1 MRNSFIID
9 KAFNYYIVA
18 SIVTAVVSQLSVATD
33 AVIVGQFI
41 SPEALSAINAATPL
55 TMAIN
60 AMYLLFAMGA
70 NVRLARLL
78 GKQDTESVKTLFS
91 VTVSSLLPVGLVIMT
106 AIMLFAESISSFL
119 CKEPS
124 ISHYTAQYLRAYSL
138 GIAPM
143 LLSLGM
149 NIFVETA
156 GKPRL
161 SAGVLISTNLFNLI
175 FDFLFV
181 GVLGLGIAG
190 SAWATALSYLF
201 GFVLIIILGVRKI
214 SMFKLQLLKP
224 STYFDNVRKNLKDG
238 FPVAL
243 GNISIGVLVF
253 LLNTIIIN
261 AQGAI
266 GMNIWSICLQ
276 VLMLSLVFVNG
287 TTGCTYAVG
296 GVISGEQDWRG
307 LHLFELRVMKV
318 LMLSITLFVIMVEI
332 NPDWLAS
339 LFGANDEMRAAGMNT
354 ALRLFFLCE
363 LPFVYIFVRQ
373 AMLQLLEYRVLASVV
388 SIAQLLLLLGGVW
401 IASMINPDYVWAGF
415 PLSMFIVLA
424 AIYVAIF
431 IIHSKKPNTSIVSLI
446 PNYEE
451 DRMFTCSA
459 ECTASGINATRT
471 EIESFVRIHSGN
483 AEASMKRI
491 DALTANLLERTEK
504 GENQFCDIIISFK
517 GEKPFVKMKD
527 IQKPFIQDTIG
538 YKATHE
544 VMYGQNVTIVEI

>member
-91 VTVSSLLPVGLVIMT
+91 ATVSSLLPVGLIIMT
-106 AIMLFAESISSFL
+106 AILLFAEPISSFL

-161 SAGVLISTNLFNLI
+161 SAGVLISSNLFNLV
-175 FDFLFV
+175 FDLLFV

-190 SAWATALSYLF
+190 SALATALSYLF

-296 GVISGEQDWRG
+296 GVICGEQDWRG

-388 SIAQLLLLLGGVW
+388 SLAQLLLLLGGVW

-424 AIYVAIF
+424 AIYVVIF

-451 DRMFTCSA
+451 DGMFTCSA
-459 ECTASGINATRT
+459 ECTAGGINATRT
-471 EIESFVRIHSGN
+471 EIESFVRIHSSN
-483 AEASMKRI
+483 AEESMKRI

>member
-91 VTVSSLLPVGLVIMT
+91 ATVSSLLPVGLVIMT